1 MSKLFKNFIG
11 IDISK
16 KWFDAAVVSLTNPS
30 VVIHQLFAQNP
41 EGYKRMSEWLDQQ
54 GVLVDSQTLFCM
66 EYTGLYN
73 TGLVNYLV
81 ENKAMIWIEM
91 ALRIKKAGGFE
102 RGADDKS
109 AASKIAL
116 YSLRYQDQV
125 KLWKPADSSIERIKN
140 LIAQRDRIVDSITQ
154 LTVPVN
160 ELKECGCNDEA
171 RSLEKLQR
179 PAIAALQK
187 SKAAIEA
194 MITKNVHQDEQ
205 LSIKIKRVQS
215 IRGIGPV
222 TAVALMVYTKG
233 FTAFENGKQLACY
246 CGVVPFTKSSG
257 TSVRYR
263 STVSPFANKK
273 LKRLLHLCAMSAI
286 QNDVEMKRYFERRV
300 QEGKN
305 KMSVI
310 NAVRNKL
317 VHRVFAVIRDQRYFE
332 ENYVNKCCIAP

>member
-16 KWFDAAVVSLTNPS
+16 KWFDAAVILFSDPSL
-30 VVIHQLFAQNP
+30 VIHHQFVQNR
-41 EGYKRMSEWLDQQ
+41 EGYKKMVEWLDQQ
-54 GVLVDSQTLFCM
+54 GVLVDDQTLFCM
-66 EYTGLYN
+66 EFTGLYN

-81 ENKAMIWIEM
+81 ESNAMIWVEM

-102 RGADDKS
+102 RGVDDKS
-109 AASKIAL
+109 AAAKIAS
-116 YSLRYQDQV
+116 YALRYQDKV
-125 KLWKPADSSIERIKN
+125 KLWQPLDSSIERIKN
-140 LIAQRDRIVDSITQ
+140 LIAQRDRIVDSIKQ

-160 ELKECGCNDEA
+160 ELMECGCGPEA
-171 RSLEKLQR
+171 KSQEKLQR
-179 PAIAALQK
+179 PAIAALKRSQ
-187 SKAAIEA
+187 AAIET
-194 MITKNVHQDEQ
+194 MIAKTVQQDEE
-205 LSIKIKRVQS
+205 LSIKVKRVQS

-222 TAVALMVYTKG
+222 TAVALLAYTKG

-257 TSVRYR
+257 SSVRYR

-273 LKRLLHLCAMSAI
+273 LKKLLHLCAMSAI
-286 QNDVEMKRYFERRV
+286 QNDAEMKRYFERKV

-317 VHRVFAVIRDQRYFE
+317 VHRVFAVIRDQRLFE
-332 ENYVNKCCIAP
+332 ENHVNKCCITP

>member
-1 MSKLFKNFIG
+1 MSKLFKNFVG

-16 KWFDAAVVSLTNPS
+16 KWFDAVLILLSDPGVVLHKQF
-30 VVIHQLFAQNP
+30 IQNR
-41 EGYKRMSEWLDQQ
+41 EGYEKMIEWLDQQ

-81 ENKAMIWIEM
+81 QYKAMIWVEM

-109 AASKIAL
+109 AAEKIAR
-116 YSLRYQDQV
+116 YALRYQDQV

-140 LIAQRDRIVDSITQ
+140 LVAQRDRIVDSITQ
-154 LTVPVN
+154 LTVPVK
-160 ELKECGCNDEA
+160 ELKECGSEDEA
-171 RSLEKLQR
+171 KSLEKLQR
-179 PAIAALQK
+179 TAIAALKK

-194 MITKNVHQDEQ
+194 MVTKIVHQDEQ
-205 LSIKIKRVQS
+205 LSLKVKRVQS

-222 TAVALMVYTKG
+222 TAVALLVYTKG
-233 FTAFENGKQLACY
+233 FTSFENGKQLACY

-257 TSVRYR
+257 SSIRYK

-273 LKRLLHLCAMSAI
+273 LKKLLHLCAMSAI
-286 QNDVEMKRYFERRV
+286 QNDPEMKHYFERKV

-317 VHRVFAVIRDQRYFE
+317 VHRIFAVIRDERFYE
-332 ENYVNKCCIAP
+332 DNYTSRCA